1 LGDKQ
6 FGAGGARQ
14 ASGLCLTFDDWFVRG
29 WHGARDLFRQYDAK
43 ATFFI
48 AKPDKIRNRG
58 WNRLRAL
65 QSDGHEIGC
74 HTMTHARL
82 TKFLTE
88 GTFEDYIAQEI
99 LPALDILRG
108 EGLRI
113 TSFSYPYF
121 KYRPMLT
128 GLLLQHFRLVREA
141 GVQPNPIHAIYPDR
155 ANVTMNIMG
164 VLDRTGQEIPIDY
177 YATRFAL
184 LRDHGGFGVFCGHA
198 LGPDGPKNTR
208 MTCSYADLE
217 EVLALA
223 QSHGLSMQTMRSIG
237 FSHRH
242 ALRDA
247 A

>member
-1 LGDKQ
+1 MGDKQ

-14 ASGLCLTFDDWFVRG
+14 ASGLCLTFGDWFVRG

-48 AKPDKIRNRG
+48 AKPDKIPNRG

-88 GTFEDYIAQEI
+88 GTFEDYIVQEI
-99 LPALDILRG
+99 LP
-108 EGLRI
+108 
-113 TSFSYPYF
+113 
-121 KYRPMLT
+121 
-128 GLLLQHFRLVREA
+128 
-141 GVQPNPIHAIYPDR
+141 
-155 ANVTMNIMG
+155 
-164 VLDRTGQEIPIDY
+164 
-177 YATRFAL
+177 
-184 LRDHGGFGVFCGHA
+184 
-198 LGPDGPKNTR
+198 
-208 MTCSYADLE
+208 
-217 EVLALA
+217 ALA
-223 QSHGLSMQTMRSIG
+223 QSHGLSMQTMRSVG
-237 FSHRH
+237 FRHRH